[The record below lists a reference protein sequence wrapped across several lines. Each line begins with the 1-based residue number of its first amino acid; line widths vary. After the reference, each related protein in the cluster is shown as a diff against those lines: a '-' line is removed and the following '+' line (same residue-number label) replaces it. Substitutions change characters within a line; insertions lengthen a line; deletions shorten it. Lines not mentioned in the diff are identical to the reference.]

1 MTDERT
7 PDVVVVLGPRGETDA
22 ADRAFL
28 LAAAG
33 WALGSVPGSLSLGR
47 HCPTCGGADH
57 GRPILGRA
65 GGVAGS
71 GNRLDVSL
79 SRAGSSVAV
88 ALSFSGPV
96 GIDIESVDAV
106 VRAGFDDVA
115 FNPVEL
121 AALAELSVVDAGR
134 ARTAIWTGK
143 EAALKAIGVG
153 LRADPRTLTVRLP
166 RPGEDTDPALNAEPQ
181 NALPHLLLPHLLP
194 CLLPCLLPRLAAF
207 DAGPGLVGTIAVFT
221 AAAPAVQVLPA
232 GSIRGL
238 PVPVTEVTDLPH

>member
-1 MTDERT
+1 MTLERT

-57 GRPILGRA
+57 GRPSLSRA
-65 GGVAGS
+65 GGAAGS
-71 GNRLDVSL
+71 GKRLDVSL

-166 RPGEDTDPALNAEPQ
+166 RPGEDTDPALNAGPQ
-181 NALPHLLLPHLLP
+181 NALPHIR
-194 CLLPCLLPRLAAF
+194 PCLLPRLAAF

-221 AAAPAVQVLPA
+221 AAAPDVQVLPA

-238 PVPVTEVTDLPH
+238 PVPVTEVTGLPH